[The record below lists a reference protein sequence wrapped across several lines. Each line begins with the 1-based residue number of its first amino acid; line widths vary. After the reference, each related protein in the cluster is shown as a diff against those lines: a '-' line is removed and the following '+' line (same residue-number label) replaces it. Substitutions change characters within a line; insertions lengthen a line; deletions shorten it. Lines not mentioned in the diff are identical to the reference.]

1 MAGLDDISV
10 ANYTKLKYGEAG
22 SEVTITKVQSIGELT
37 DEKSIIDV
45 QEYGVAY
52 LRKLVGTANAGPMEV
67 LINLDPSDATH
78 QYMINSYKLGTRE
91 RFTLELTN
99 AAGDKGDSV
108 VFNGFV
114 GSKSLGNDFDSARTV
129 SLSIAID
136 GAVGDLVANA

>member
-10 ANYTKLKYGEAG
+10 ANYTKLKYGEVG
-22 SEVTITKVQSIGELT
+22 SEVTITNIQSIGELT
-37 DEKSIIDV
+37 DEKTIIDV

-52 LRKLVGTANAGPMEV
+52 LRKLVGTANAGPIEI
-67 LINLDPSDATH
+67 LLNLDPSDTSH
-78 QYMINSYKLGTRE
+78 QYLIASYKSGARE

-108 VFNGFV
+108 VFNGFI

-136 GAVGDLVANA
+136 GAVGDLTANV